1 MGAIKS
7 NLGDWCSMGVPNT
20 GMRKNLTCY
29 NGIQKSIWLD
39 AIMAQ
44 FYARFFS
51 NYFHNILLNFFPQ
64 FFSWFFAQFFHDLCS
79 IFFHNFWDNVCPIL
93 FLFCLKID
101 SSGRTIVDFILIS
114 FTGQVLLHASVSR
127 LPKLTLITVQT
138 TPRNF

>member
-1 MGAIKS
+1 MTRPWLPPPLVDKHWHLANSPSPLACQRSLRMPPIIK
-7 NLGDWCSMGVPNT
+7 NNWDWCSMGVPNT

-51 NYFHNILLNFFPQ
+51 NYFHNILFNFL
-64 FFSWFFAQFFHDLCS
+64 ST
-79 IFFHNFWDNVCPIL
+79 IFFLIFCTIFSRSLLNFWDNVCPIL

-101 SSGRTIVDFILIS
+101 SSGRTIVDF
-114 FTGQVLLHASVSR
+114 
-127 LPKLTLITVQT
+127 
-138 TPRNF
+138 